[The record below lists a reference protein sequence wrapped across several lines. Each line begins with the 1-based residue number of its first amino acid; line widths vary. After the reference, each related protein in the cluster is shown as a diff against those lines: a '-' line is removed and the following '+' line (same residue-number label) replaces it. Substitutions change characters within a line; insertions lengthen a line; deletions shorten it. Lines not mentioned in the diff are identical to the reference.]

1 MKIVNRDFSRADY
14 SSPFID
20 RVASYFLDKYEPNT
34 RWFEGTIFQVEL
46 LRWTGL
52 GKRVLNVHYVLA
64 TKWKN
69 IRFDIRIK
77 TNLKL
82 KVEGRYD

>member
-1 MKIVNRDFSRADY
+1 MKIVDRDISRADY
-14 SSPFID
+14 SSPFVD
-20 RVASYFLDKYEPNT
+20 RVASYFLDKIEPNT
-34 RWFEGTIFQVEL
+34 RWFEGTMFQIEL

-52 GKRVLNVHYVLA
+52 GKRVLNVHYVLN

-69 IRFDIRIK
+69 VRFDIRIK